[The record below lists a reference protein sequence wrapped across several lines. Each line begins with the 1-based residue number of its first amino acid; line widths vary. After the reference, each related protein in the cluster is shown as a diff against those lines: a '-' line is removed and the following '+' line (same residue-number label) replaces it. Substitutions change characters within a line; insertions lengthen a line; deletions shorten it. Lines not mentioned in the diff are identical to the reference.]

1 MAELIT
7 EHPSAFILHQNATDQ
22 LDLWLD
28 LQSAIPENQAAY
40 TYFLHDSVLLLD
52 TLRERDFKR
61 PQQSHL
67 MACSLALREHAV
79 GPEDYVLPSG
89 LPSLGRMM
97 DSCSPVH
104 HFCSHYPK
112 LISESLAAPESDST
126 THHLHLQVHASARS
140 VSLLTEA
147 LRIVY
152 GVTQQTEIMITL
164 GMSEGQKTV
173 MLEDPLC
180 GNRLRE
186 LVSMNRFCSNP
197 PEQALLMYF

>member
-1 MAELIT
+1 MSELAT
-7 EHPSAFILHQNATDQ
+7 APPSAFILHQNATDQ

-28 LQSAIPENQAAY
+28 LQAAIPENQAAY
-40 TYFLHDSVLLLD
+40 TYFLHDRVMLLD
-52 TLRERDFKR
+52 LLREREFER
-61 PQQSHL
+61 PPQSHM

-79 GPEDYVLPSG
+79 TPEDYVLPSG
-89 LPSLGRMM
+89 LPSLGRMI

-112 LISESLAAPESDST
+112 LISESLAAPEEDGAS
-126 THHLHLQVHASARS
+126 HVLHLQVHPS
-140 VSLLTEA
+140 VRNIPLLTEA
-147 LRIVY
+147 LRVVY
-152 GVTQQTEIMITL
+152 GVSQQTEIQLTL

-186 LVSMNRFCSNP
+186 LVSMDRFCSNP
-197 PEQALLMYF
+197 PEHAHLIYF